1 MTTSTRQDPSSARFV
16 AMALRSPRLSREDE
30 HTLAVAWK
38 DQKDPKAADK
48 LARAHFRSVVFIALK
63 YRGYG
68 TSLSELI
75 AAGNVGLT
83 HALGK
88 FDPSR
93 GTRFATYAD
102 HWVRAYMVRHMI
114 RTRSMVTGG
123 FGALESRLFFR
134 LRRESGR
141 ISSMASGKDEALDAL
156 AESMDVSRERL
167 DLMLRRVQDRDV
179 SLDAPLRDDADSVA
193 MINTLASDLV
203 SQEEALRLT
212 ECQTQ
217 VKEVVHAA
225 VSRLNDR
232 EKYIVEHRLLAEPED
247 RMTLD
252 AIGDHFG
259 VSRERVRQIETEIK
273 TKLQRRLAR
282 PWRDS
287 LRDLVVSEDDF
298 SQASALA

>member
-1 MTTSTRQDPSSARFV
+1 MSISTRQDPSSAKFV
-16 AMALRSPRLSREDE
+16 AMALRAPRLTREDE
-30 HTLAVAWK
+30 HDLAMAWK
-38 DQKDPKAADK
+38 DRQDPKAADR

-68 TSLSELI
+68 TALGELI

-102 HWVRAYMVRHMI
+102 HWIRAYMVRHMI

-141 ISSMASGKDEALDAL
+141 ISSMAGDKDAALDAL
-156 AESMDVSRERL
+156 AESMDVTRERL
-167 DLMLRRVQDRDV
+167 DLMLRRVQERDV
-179 SLDAPLRDDADSVA
+179 SLDAPVREDGDMT
-193 MINTLASDLV
+193 MIDTMASDLV
-203 SQEEALRLT
+203 SQEEALRMT
-212 ECQTQ
+212 ESQTQ
-217 VKEVVHAA
+217 VKRVVHDA

-232 EKYIVEHRLLAEPED
+232 ERYIVEHRLLAEPED
-247 RMTLD
+247 RLTLD
-252 AIGDHFG
+252 AIGEHFG

-273 TKLQRRLAR
+273 DKLQRRLAR

-287 LRDLVVSEDDF
+287 LRDLVISDEDAPETPAF
-298 SQASALA
+298 V